1 MHYNIVPVWYGC
13 GKWEFFYSKDQ
24 IAKNLI
30 REDKQLNE
38 SDIEQMITSGRIIE
52 TDFGHLFD
60 EIIINLSQDQTQ
72 RVSFLEIHSSYIT

>member
-1 MHYNIVPVWYGC
+1 MGVVNENSF
-13 GKWEFFYSKDQ
+13 KSKDQ

-72 RVSFLEIHSSYIT
+72 RVSFKVIRVSKRYKTAYSPTSH